1 MKGKIF
7 GLLAA
12 GLLAGPIAASAMP
25 SYAPVDFLGTL
36 DVTCIGYSAADC
48 GTDGAVGIS
57 GSLSSN
63 GMVDIGTA
71 TNPTLFAGTLSG
83 INTIM
88 GVATSLDGDV
98 YDVTF
103 TRTSAPATTSI
114 VGDWSGI
121 GTAVVIGSGGN
132 GATQID
138 DLVIAST
145 ASSAPEIDPAS
156 AASGLTLLL
165 GGLLVLRG
173 RKRQSIAA

>member
-12 GLLAGPIAASAMP
+12 GLLAGPIAASAQP

-36 DVTCIGYSAADC
+36 DVTCVGFSAADC
-48 GTDGAVGIS
+48 GTGGVVGIS
-57 GSLSSN
+57 GSLSSS
-63 GMVDIGTA
+63 GMIDLGTA
-71 TNPTLFAGTLSG
+71 TNPTLFAGALSG
-83 INTIM
+83 INTFM
-88 GVATSLDGDV
+88 GVATSLNGDV

-114 VGDWSGI
+114 VGDWSGL
-121 GTAVVIGSGGN
+121 GTPVVIGTGGN
-132 GATQID
+132 GATQIA

-145 ASSAPEIDPAS
+145 NSVPEIDPAS

-173 RKRQSIAA
+173 RKQQNVAA